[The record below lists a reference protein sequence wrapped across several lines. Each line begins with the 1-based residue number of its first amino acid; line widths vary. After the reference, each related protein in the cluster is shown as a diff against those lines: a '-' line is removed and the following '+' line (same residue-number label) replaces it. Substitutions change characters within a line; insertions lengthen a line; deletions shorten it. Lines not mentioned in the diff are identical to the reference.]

1 MMPLISYHGKKYKAI
16 SLEGRNTED
25 EEEEHKC
32 RTFRDQLDNRHKPM
46 SLEGKVKD
54 GYRSDTH

>member
-1 MMPLISYHGKKYKAI
+1 MEKEHKAM

-32 RTFRDQLDNRHKPM
+32 TTFRDQLDNRHRAL
-46 SLEGKVKD
+46 SLEGRDIEK
-54 GYRSDTH
+54 G